1 MSQERILPLIPF
13 WNRSDDSD
21 DSNAEFNEAFLG
33 VSASSYTDVATQTEV
48 RGIDQEIQTVVNQ
61 KNQGTQ
67 TEKDPYPTEMVI
79 QDLNY
84 LQIHLNKID
93 KQIKSLKTKN
103 RTRYICNSKMLK
115 SSPY

>member
-48 RGIDQEIQTVVNQ
+48 RGTVVNQ

-79 QDLNY
+79 LDLNY

-93 KQIKSLKTKN
+93 KKIKSLKTK
-103 RTRYICNSKMLK
+103 K
-115 SSPY
+115 